1 MRHKRSEQKIL
12 FLNKQG
18 RRKLVYGGGGGG
30 RGGERGLE
38 W

>member
-18 RRKLVYGGGGGG
+18 RRKLFYGGAGGL
-30 RGGERGLE
+30 RGVVGWAE
-38 W
+38 